1 VTTHIGSWLS
11 ILELFFHPVHGFH
24 LDLGLSGEY
33 ETSLVVV
40 LTGDAMYGIAV
51 VWFVA
56 SDRVVLWCQLRMKKS
71 EKDEQTLTQI
81 YR

>member
-1 VTTHIGSWLS
+1 
-11 ILELFFHPVHGFH
+11 
-24 LDLGLSGEY
+24 
-33 ETSLVVV
+33 
-40 LTGDAMYGIAV
+40 MYGIAV

-71 EKDEQTLTQI
+71 EEDEQILTQI